1 MIRRGVAFNKCCWC
15 FRFYSCLTNNLTF
28 KYKEVYAAAAEVI
41 GLLLKQAADVQK
53 VTLIF
58 HTLNSEWSG
67 EQGWR
72 GFDFPTVRH

>member
-1 MIRRGVAFNKCCWC
+1 MIRREVAFNKCCSC

-53 VTLIF
+53 VTLYFSYIK
-58 HTLNSEWSG
+58 
-67 EQGWR
+67 Q
-72 GFDFPTVRH
+72 